1 MNILSNNT
9 KEEKTLKS
17 IYCFMKE
24 YSVGKHLKKVNS
36 YKNKGIPVMSIFI
49 YLIQLVFTKKSMY
62 MNILNGTH
70 NGGF

>member
-24 YSVGKHLKKVNS
+24 YSVGKHLKKVNA
-36 YKNKGIPVMSIFI
+36 YPTF
-49 YLIQLVFTKKSMY
+49 LVILSLTFT
-62 MNILNGTH
+62 
-70 NGGF
+70 

>member
-24 YSVGKHLKKVNS
+24 YWFA
-36 YKNKGIPVMSIFI
+36 NKFCAR
-49 YLIQLVFTKKSMY
+49 
-62 MNILNGTH
+62 N
-70 NGGF
+70 

>member
-17 IYCFMKE
+17 ISCFMKE
-24 YSVGKHLKKVNS
+24 YSVGRHLKKANA

-62 MNILNGTH
+62 IVST
-70 NGGF
+70 GFKNL